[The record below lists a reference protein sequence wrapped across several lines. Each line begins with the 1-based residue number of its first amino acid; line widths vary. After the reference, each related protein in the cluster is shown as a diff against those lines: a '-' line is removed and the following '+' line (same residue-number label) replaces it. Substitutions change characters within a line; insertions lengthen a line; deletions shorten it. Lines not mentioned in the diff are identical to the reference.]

1 MYQPDE
7 QLYYNRY
14 NDTIENDIKT
24 QFIPLPPCLSPL
36 NRHRNLRRVR
46 PEDKLIER
54 VGLVAYAVVPFID
67 VMRLIDSVTSDKRL
81 DIHGVEDAEGV
92 DS

>member
-14 NDTIENDIKT
+14 NDAIENDIKT
-24 QFIPLPPCLSPL
+24 QFIPLPPSLTPL

-46 PEDKLIER
+46 PEDKLIYR
-54 VGLVAYAVVPFID
+54 VCLVANTVAPLID
-67 VMRLIDSVTSDKRL
+67 VIRLIDSVAPDKRL
-81 DIHGVEDAEGV
+81 DKHGVEDAEGV

>member
-1 MYQPDE
+1 MYQPNE

-14 NDTIENDIKT
+14 NDAIENDIKT
-24 QFIPLPPCLSPL
+24 QFIPLPPCLTPL

-46 PEDKLIER
+46 PEDKLIYC
-54 VGLVAYAVVPFID
+54 VSLVAYAVAPLVD
-67 VMRLIDSVTSDKRL
+67 VMRLIYCVAPDKRL
-81 DIHGVEDAEGV
+81 DKHGVEDSEGV